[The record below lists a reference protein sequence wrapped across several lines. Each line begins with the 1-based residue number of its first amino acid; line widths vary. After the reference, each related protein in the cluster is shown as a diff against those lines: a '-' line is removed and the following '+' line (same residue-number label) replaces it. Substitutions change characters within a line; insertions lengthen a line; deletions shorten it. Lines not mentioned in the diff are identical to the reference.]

1 VDSLHEVSPQWLDEL
16 MVHFLSKNKE
26 KSKKYSS
33 KSDVVIECYET

>member
-1 VDSLHEVSPQWLDEL
+1 MIRWTNGSLLKQ
-16 MVHFLSKNKE
+16 KKE